1 MKRKY
6 NSMNK
11 IKFTAISEKYAVSN
25 IVKGK
30 LSSAHAMLITY
41 VVKHFKNTRKFKQDV
56 VDALNLLTYA
66 VYTDDPLLLNW
77 STKQPFSTM
86 PDGISSE
93 LIEETLGELFLDI
106 DSIEWDVDPVFSD
119 DTSDVPEPVSS
130 NIVGGDRF
138 EPPVPVSN
146 VKPLEVRTHVEA
158 KKVSTPSALVKTYKT
173 EKEDL
178 YIQSPVIPQFN
189 YSSKWMTGYVDGEE
203 FTIYSTL
210 PEIPTKQNEISCTTD
225 VTKMTDSELLNL
237 YPDHF
242 IRTRAPVMYESCE
255 GLTLHPTLGLL
266 LPIKNYAE
274 EQLIQNLI
282 QYPHLFK
289 LLRKVDNDAYNFYLH
304 IEIDGK
310 LCGILDVWDDL
321 PDTKFIPKQRE
332 FVKEY
337 VVRRYLLER
346 DIDHIEHKY
355 PLLGKLDPFLTLS
368 MPSSKYTELG
378 YPDSISLA
386 KQCVVSRVN
395 YKISRNPM
403 VRRLEN
409 A

>member
-1 MKRKY
+1 
-6 NSMNK
+6 MNK

-106 DSIEWDVDPVFSD
+106 DSIEWDVEPVFADESSD
-119 DTSDVPEPVSS
+119 GPDPISDSVF
-130 NIVGGDRF
+130 GTDKF
-138 EPPVPVSN
+138 EPPVPSSSN
-146 VKPLEVRTHVEA
+146 PFKPSTEVKDKPANTKVIVA
-158 KKVSTPSALVKTYKT
+158 KKT
-173 EKEDL
+173 EKQDL
-178 YIQSPVIPQFN
+178 YIQSPVVPQFD
-189 YSSKWMTGYVDGEE
+189 YTSKWMTGYVDGEE

-210 PEIPTKQNEISCTTD
+210 PEIPTKQNEVSCTTD
-225 VTKMTDSELLNL
+225 VTKMTDAELLRL
-237 YPDHF
+237 YPDHH
-242 IRTRAPVMYESCE
+242 IHTRAPVMYEPCE
-255 GLTLHPTLGLL
+255 GLKLHPTLGLL
-266 LPIKNYAE
+266 LPIKNYTE
-274 EQLIQNLI
+274 EQIVQNLV

-289 LLRKVDNDAYNFYLH
+289 LLRKIDNDVYSFYVH

-310 LCGILDVWDDL
+310 LYGILDVWDDL
-321 PDTKFIPKQRE
+321 PDTKMIPKQSE

-378 YPDSISLA
+378 YSDSISLA

-395 YKISRNPM
+395 YKISRNPI